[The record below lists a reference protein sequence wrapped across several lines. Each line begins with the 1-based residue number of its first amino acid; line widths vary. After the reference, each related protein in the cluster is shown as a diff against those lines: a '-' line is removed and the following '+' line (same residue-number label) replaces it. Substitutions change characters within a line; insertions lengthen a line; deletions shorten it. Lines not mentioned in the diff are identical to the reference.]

1 MWSVDPASLKLQQE
15 LKVHHE
21 VFLVA
26 DGQGHS
32 GC

>member
-1 MWSVDPASLKLQQE
+1 MWSVDPAPLKPQQE

-21 VFLVA
+21 VFLVP
-26 DGQGHS
+26 DSQGHS